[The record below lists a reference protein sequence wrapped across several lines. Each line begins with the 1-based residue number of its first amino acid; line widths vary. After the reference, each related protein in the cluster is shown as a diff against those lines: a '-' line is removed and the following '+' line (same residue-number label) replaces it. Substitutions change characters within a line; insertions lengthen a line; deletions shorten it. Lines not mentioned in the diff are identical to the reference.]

1 MKKAYYYRYTHRE
14 SLSVCEMENPLT
26 NQNEKRILF
35 QENATTQKVI
45 VLRTEEKGKCIA
57 FYYDRSKGDGARK
70 IKKRI
75 DDVFT
80 GISEDEV
87 QKYINKSQLNQKIK
101 GRFENKPR
109 LRPVHSSNP
118 WHQVQIDLMSMM
130 DYPVEIQGKVYK
142 WILSCIDVFSRY
154 LILRPLYTKQASAVA
169 TELLQIFADFGT
181 PVRLQCDRGSEFRGC
196 VNKVATMLKVKIIR
210 SSARHPQSQGKVT
223 ACMNIALC
231 FNNAMRVRDII
242 IPFRMKDLTEPFA
255 AKFVTI

>member
-1 MKKAYYYRYTHRE
+1 M
-14 SLSVCEMENPLT
+14 
-26 NQNEKRILF
+26 
-35 QENATTQKVI
+35 
-45 VLRTEEKGKCIA
+45 
-57 FYYDRSKGDGARK
+57 
-70 IKKRI
+70 
-75 DDVFT
+75 FT

-87 QKYINKSQLNQKIK
+87 QKYIFNKFQLNQKIK